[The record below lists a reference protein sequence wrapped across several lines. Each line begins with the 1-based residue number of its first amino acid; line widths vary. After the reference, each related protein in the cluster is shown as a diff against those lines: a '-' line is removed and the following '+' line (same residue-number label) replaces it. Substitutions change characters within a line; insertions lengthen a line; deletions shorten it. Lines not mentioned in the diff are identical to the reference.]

1 MEEKLKIA
9 KAFHDCKS
17 KAIKEINVCFHPNCN
32 AKSINSHI
40 LQKNGILSSIAEDGH
55 VTEMQISKYNET
67 EHFFKKVGLNKA
79 FSFNCFCK
87 THDTELFKTIELEEI
102 DFSNYRNLLLFTLRT
117 VYNEKFRKLVN
128 VSMYKCLITNHSELF
143 DINILKGML
152 SQENLGITDLEKTE
166 NVIWKDLNNG
176 SESYVFKVREIS
188 KKDICLS
195 AFYNYETSLELQ
207 QYIRKHHKDKE
218 DVTDIFVNIFP
229 YKSKSIFMMAYK
241 KENESEAKAYV
252 NPFFTEKEKR
262 LERRITNLMM
272 FQCETWVVSNTFYNK
287 RIEKNKEAFSFAAW
301 FSNENMNE
309 RKFFDLNIFQ
319 EDFTNKYKIFKR
331 NADKYLTIYGN

>member
-17 KAIKEINVCFHPNCN
+17 KAIEEINVCFHPNCDK
-32 AKSINSHI
+32 KSINSHI

-55 VTEMQISKYNET
+55 VTEMQINKFNET
-67 EHFFKKVGLNKA
+67 EHFFKKVGLKKA
-79 FSFNCFCK
+79 FSFNCFCQ
-87 THDTELFKTIELEEI
+87 THDTELFKNIELEEI

-117 VYNEKFRKLVN
+117 LYNEKFRKLVN
-128 VSMYKCLITNHSELF
+128 ISMYKCLFTNHSELF
-143 DINILKGML
+143 DKNILKGMI
-152 SQENLGITDLEKTE
+152 SQEKLGITDLKKTE
-166 NVIWKDLNNG
+166 SLIWKDLNSG
-176 SESYVFKVREIS
+176 SESYVFKIREIS
-188 KKDICLS
+188 KRDICLS

-207 QYIRKHHKDKE
+207 QYIRNHQKEKE
-218 DVTDIFVNIFP
+218 DVTAIFVNIFP

-252 NPFFTEKEKR
+252 NQFFKENEKR

-272 FQCETWVVSNTFYNK
+272 FQCETWVVSNNFYKK
-287 RIEKNKEAFSFAAW
+287 RIEKNKEAFSFAIW
-301 FSNENMNE
+301 FSNKNINE

-319 EDFTNKYKIFKR
+319 EDFTNKYKLFKK
-331 NADKYLTIYGN
+331 NIDKYLRIY